1 MRETL
6 SFALAL
12 TVAACGS
19 SGTPE
24 VSEARLAQPTGPN
37 AALYLVV
44 STGADDALVA
54 AATPVA
60 ARVELHETT
69 MDAEGTV
76 TMQPAD
82 SFPVAA
88 GEPLTLEPGGR
99 HLMLVDVDRLE
110 VGDPVE
116 MTLTFAEA
124 GDVTLTVPVVAPGD
138 VMAGDD

>member
-1 MRETL
+1 MRKTTSL
-6 SFALAL
+6 VLAL

-37 AALYLVV
+37 AALYMVV
-44 STGADDALVA
+44 STGVDDAVVA
-54 AATPVA
+54 ASTPVA
-60 ARVELHETT
+60 ARVELHEAT
-69 MDAEGTV
+69 MDEDGTM
-76 TMQPAD
+76 TMRPAH

-110 VGDPVE
+110 LDDSVE
-116 MTLTFAEA
+116 VTVTFAEA
-124 GDVTLTVPVVAPGD
+124 GDVTVTVPVVAPGD
-138 VMAGDD
+138 VMAGNG

>member
-1 MRETL
+1 VRQTL

-12 TVAACGS
+12 AVAACGS
-19 SGTPE
+19 SGTE

-69 MDAEGTV
+69 MDEAGTM
-76 TMQPAD
+76 TMHPAD

-110 VGDPVE
+110 VGDSVE
-116 MTLTFAEA
+116 VTLTFAEA

-138 VMAGDD
+138 VMAGHG

>member
-1 MRETL
+1 MRKTL
-6 SFALAL
+6 SLTLALA
-12 TVAACGS
+12 VAACVS

-24 VSEARLAQPTGPN
+24 VSEARLAQPTGAN

-44 STGADDALVA
+44 SAGVDDALVA

-69 MDAEGTV
+69 MDEAGTM
-76 TMQPAD
+76 TMHPAD
-82 SFPVAA
+82 SFPIAA
-88 GEPLTLEPGGR
+88 GEPLALEPGGR

-116 MTLTFAEA
+116 VTLTFATA
-124 GDVTLTVPVVAPGD
+124 GDLTITVPVVAPEDVLVGD
-138 VMAGDD
+138 G